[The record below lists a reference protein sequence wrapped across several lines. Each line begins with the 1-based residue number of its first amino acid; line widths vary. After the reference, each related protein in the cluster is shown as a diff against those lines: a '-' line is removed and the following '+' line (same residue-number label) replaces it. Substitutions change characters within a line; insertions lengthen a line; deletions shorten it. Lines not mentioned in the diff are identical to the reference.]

1 MATGSDEHTSAGVE
15 PTEDTPKSEL
25 HGPAAGRSRFETGF
39 ERLLGASRLLVM
51 IPVAVL
57 VAVALG
63 AFAYGAYYF
72 GRSVRDVIEHP
83 GPAAANISGFLTVID
98 LFLIGATMLIAAIGF
113 YELFVSRVDP
123 PGARPLPPWLLMQD
137 LNDLKARVIAMIVL
151 VAAVSFI
158 EVLVDFRTGREV
170 LELGIGVAV
179 VIAALTGF
187 LRFGSQ
193 KRGEG

>member
-1 MATGSDEHTSAGVE
+1 MTAGGDEQASAGSGSAEGADRGAE
-15 PTEDTPKSEL
+15 PHDRE
-25 HGPAAGRSRFETGF
+25 GRSGFETGF

-63 AFAYGAYYF
+63 AFVYGAYYF

-83 GPAAANISGFLTVID
+83 APAAANIAGFLTVID

-113 YELFVSRVDP
+113 YELFISRVDP
-123 PGARPLPPWLLMQD
+123 PGAKPLPPWLLMQD

-158 EVLVDFRTGREV
+158 EVLVDFRNGREV
-170 LELGIGVAV
+170 LELGAGVAL
-179 VIAALTGF
+179 VIAALTVF
-187 LRFGSQ
+187 LRFGGR
-193 KRGEG
+193 KHGEE

>member
-1 MATGSDEHTSAGVE
+1 MAD
-15 PTEDTPKSEL
+15 PR
-25 HGPAAGRSRFETGF
+25 GRSSFEDHF
-39 ERLLGASRLLVM
+39 QRLLSGSRALVM

-57 VAVALG
+57 VATALG

-83 GPAAANISGFLTVID
+83 APAAANIAGSLTVID

-113 YELFVSRVDP
+113 YELFINRVHS
-123 PGARPLPPWLLMQD
+123 PGTRPLPPWLLMRD
-137 LNDLKARVIAMIVL
+137 LNDLKAPVIAMIVL

-158 EVLVDFRTGREV
+158 EVLVDFRSGREV
-170 LELGIGVAV
+170 LELGAGVAL
-179 VIAALTGF
+179 VIAALTRF

-193 KRGEG
+193 KRREE